1 MKEHQ
6 KTLYL
11 VQGALIAALY
21 VVLTLVAAGFDLAS
35 GAIQVRISEALCI
48 LPFFTP
54 AAVPGLFVGCLVANL
69 VTGSALPDI
78 IFGSLATLLGALGT
92 RALRKHSFLCSLP
105 PVLSN
110 MIIVPLLLTYAY
122 HIPGGIPY
130 FMLTVG
136 AGEVLSICVFGEI
149 LLRVLKPI
157 RGRVFGPSQEPS
169 PAKKSDA
176 V

>member
-54 AAVPGLFVGCLVANL
+54 AAVPGLFVGCLAANL

-110 MIIVPLLLTYAY
+110 MIIVPLVLRFAY
-122 HIPGGIPY
+122 MVPLPVPLM
-130 FMLTVG
+130 MLTVG
-136 AGEVLSICVFGEI
+136 IGEVISCGVLGMI
-149 LLRVLKPI
+149 LLIALEKYKGTIFR
-157 RGRVFGPSQEPS
+157 RN
-169 PAKKSDA
+169 D
-176 V
+176 